1 MANNSESNMSES
13 NMDRWV
19 DDHLAKLD
27 PASNWQPDITRA
39 RARLDQRRANERTA
53 GRKATWTVTAV
64 LAGCAGLLAF
74 PASRGIAQRC
84 VGACESLFVNR
95 ATMPQVSPSQTAPDF
110 SLKDASG
117 ADIRLSDYKGKVVLL
132 NFWATWC
139 PPCKAEIPW
148 FEDFQRTYGAQGLVV
163 IGISMDEDGWQ
174 AVRPYMHAAKIDYRV
189 AIGDDALA
197 QKYGGVESLPET
209 LLIDRDGRVG
219 ARHVGIVSK
228 SDYEGEIVRIL
239 AK

>member
-1 MANNSESNMSES
+1 MAINSESNVG
-13 NMDRWV
+13 RWV

-27 PASNWQPDITRA
+27 LGNRQPDVTRA
-39 RARLDQRRANERTA
+39 RARLDQKHANEIAA
-53 GRKATWTVTAV
+53 GRKVTWAV
-64 LAGCAGLLAF
+64 MALLAGCAGLLAF
-74 PASRGIAQRC
+74 PAPRGIAQRC

-95 ATMPQVSPSQTAPDF
+95 ATLPSTEVSQTAPDF
-110 SLKDASG
+110 RLKDASG

-148 FEDFQRTYGAQGLVV
+148 FEEFQGTYGSQGLVV
-163 IGISMDEDGWQ
+163 IGISMDEDGWK
-174 AVRPYMHAAKIDYRV
+174 AVRPYMEATKINYRV
-189 AIGDDALA
+189 AIGDGGLA

-209 LLIDRDGRVG
+209 LLIDRDGKIA
-219 ARHVGIVSK
+219 ARHVGIVSR
-228 SDYEGEIVRIL
+228 SDYESEIGRIL

>member
-1 MANNSESNMSES
+1 MATNSESNV
-13 NMDRWV
+13 DRWV

-27 PASNWQPDITRA
+27 LARNWQPDVIRA
-39 RARLDQRRANERTA
+39 QARLDQKRANERAA
-53 GRKATWTVTAV
+53 GRKVTWTVMAV

-74 PASRGIAQRC
+74 PAPRGIAQRC

-95 ATMPQVSPSQTAPDF
+95 AGVRLTVVSQTAPDF
-110 SLKDASG
+110 SLKAASG

-148 FEDFQRTYGAQGLVV
+148 FEEFQRNYGSQGLVV
-163 IGISMDEDGWQ
+163 IGISMDEDGWKV
-174 AVRPYMHAAKIDYRV
+174 VRPYMEAAKIDYRV
-189 AIGDDALA
+189 GIGDDALA

-209 LLIDRDGRVG
+209 LLIDRDGKIA

-228 SDYEGEIVRIL
+228 SDYESEIGRIL